1 MILKPGE
8 TCPAYYLVQAIEK
21 RTTTFGAVKNAALC
35 KKHRGLNIQLAYLL
49 IGIQNGVS

>member
-8 TCPAYYLVQAIEK
+8 TCPAYYLVQSIEK
-21 RTTTFGAVKNAALC
+21 KTTTLGAVKDVALC

-49 IGIQNGVS
+49 IEI